1 MALHYAANEMDER
14 ATFMSHNDPP
24 NPASKTVT
32 LQRSLS
38 LPLLTFYG
46 LGTIVGGGFYALI
59 GKVSLHA
66 GMYTPFAFM
75 TAALIALFSAFSFA
89 ELSARFPKSAGESL
103 YVRKAFHREHLGTAV
118 GWMVILTGVVS
129 AATLS
134 TAIAGF
140 LYDLIGLNPTLSI
153 FMIVLGLGTIAA
165 WGIMESVITAIVI
178 TVIEIGGLLFIVFV
192 ARDHL
197 MDLPQ
202 RWPEILPPLS
212 LDVWKGILLGG
223 FLAFYSFVGFED
235 MVNMAEEVKNPKR
248 TLPIAILLSLLLTT
262 ILYFFVTLAA
272 VLVVPLQ
279 QLSQSHTPLAEVVAS
294 WGPGTQKSI
303 GMISILAGINGA
315 LVQIIMAARVAFGMA
330 EGGLAPRWFAFIHPK
345 TRTPLR
351 ATGAM
356 TAVVLI
362 LALWFPLVTLAKAT
376 SSILLVIFTLVNLS
390 LVVIKLRTPEPP
402 EGAPNYPLALPVIG
416 LLTSGGFFLF
426 HLLAII

>member
-1 MALHYAANEMDER
+1 
-14 ATFMSHNDPP
+14 MSSNDPP
-24 NPASKTVT
+24 SPTPQTVT

-75 TAALIALFSAFSFA
+75 TAAFVALFSAFSFA
-89 ELSARFPKSAGESL
+89 ELSARFPKSAGESV
-103 YVRKAFHREHLGTAV
+103 YVREAFKREHISIAV

-129 AATLS
+129 AATLA

-140 LYDLIGLNPTLSI
+140 LNDLIGLNPTLSI
-153 FMIVLGLGTIAA
+153 FGIVLVLGLIAA
-165 WGIMESVITAIVI
+165 WGIMESVITAIII
-178 TVIEIGGLLFIVFV
+178 TVIEIGGLFFIVFV

-202 RWPEILPPLS
+202 RLPEILPPLS

-223 FLAFYSFVGFED
+223 FLAFYSFIGFED
-235 MVNMAEEVKNPKR
+235 MVNVAEEVKNPKR
-248 TLPIAILLSLLLTT
+248 NLPIAILLSLLLAT

-272 VLVVPLQ
+272 VSSVPLQ
-279 QLSQSHTPLAEVVAS
+279 QLGQSHTPLAEVVAS
-294 WGPGTQKSI
+294 WGPGTQKII
-303 GMISILAGINGA
+303 GVVSILAGVNGA

-330 EGGLAPRWFAFIHPK
+330 EGGLAPRWFSVIHPK

-351 ATGAM
+351 ATGVM

-362 LALWFPLVTLAKAT
+362 LALWFPLVTLAQAT
-376 SSILLVIFTLVNLS
+376 SSIILVIFTLVNLA
-390 LVVIKLRTPEPP
+390 LVVIKLRASEPP

-426 HLLAII
+426 HLFANIF

>member
-1 MALHYAANEMDER
+1 
-14 ATFMSHNDPP
+14 
-24 NPASKTVT
+24 
-32 LQRSLS
+32 
-38 LPLLTFYG
+38 

-59 GKVSLHA
+59 GKVSIHA

-75 TAALIALFSAFSFA
+75 TAAFVALFSAFSFA
-89 ELSARFPKSAGESL
+89 ELSARFPKSAGPAVYIWEAL
-103 YVRKAFHREHLGTAV
+103 HRKHLSTAV
-118 GWMVILTGVVS
+118 GWIVILTGVVS
-129 AATLS
+129 AATLA

-140 LYDLIGLNPTLSI
+140 LKDLIGLNPTLSI
-153 FMIVLGLGTIAA
+153 FAIVLGLGFIAA

-202 RWPEILPPLS
+202 RWPEILPPFS
-212 LDVWKGILLGG
+212 LNAWEGILLGG
-223 FLAFYSFVGFED
+223 FLAFYSFIGFED

-248 TLPIAILLSLLLTT
+248 TLPIAILLSLLLTA
-262 ILYFFVTLAA
+262 ILYFFVTLVA

-303 GMISILAGINGA
+303 GVISILAGVNGA
-315 LVQIIMAARVAFGMA
+315 LVQIIMAARVSFGMA
-330 EGGLAPRWFAFIHPK
+330 KEGLAPRWFSVIHPK

-351 ATGAM
+351 STGVM

-376 SSILLVIFTLVNLS
+376 SSIILVIFTLVNLA
-390 LVVIKLRTPEPP
+390 LVVIKLRTPESP
-402 EGAPNYPLALPVIG
+402 EGAPKYPLVLPVIG
-416 LLTSGGFFLF
+416 FLTSGGFFLF
-426 HLLAII
+426 HLLANI

>member
-1 MALHYAANEMDER
+1 MP
-14 ATFMSHNDPP
+14 HNDPP
-24 NPASKTVT
+24 HPVFKTVS

-66 GMYTPFAFM
+66 GIYAPLAFM
-75 TAALIALFSAFSFA
+75 TAAFVALFSAFSFA
-89 ELSARFPKSAGESL
+89 ELSARFPKSAGESV
-103 YVRKAFHREHLGTAV
+103 YVREAFHRKYLSTAM

-129 AATLS
+129 AATLA

-140 LYDLIGLNPTLSI
+140 LNDLIGLNPTLSI
-153 FMIVLGLGTIAA
+153 FGIVLGLGLIAA
-165 WGIMESVITAIVI
+165 WGIMESVITAIII
-178 TVIEIGGLLFIVFV
+178 TVIEVVGLLFVVFV

-202 RWPEILPPLS
+202 RLPEILPPLS

-223 FLAFYSFVGFED
+223 FLAFYSFIGFED
-235 MVNMAEEVKNPKR
+235 MVNVAEEVKNPKR
-248 TLPIAILLSLLLTT
+248 NLPIAILLALLLTT
-262 ILYFFVTLAA
+262 ILYFFVTLAV
-272 VLVVPLQ
+272 VLSVPLQ
-279 QLSQSHTPLAEVVAS
+279 QLAS
-294 WGPGTQKSI
+294 WGPVTQKSI
-303 GMISILAGINGA
+303 GVISILAGVNGA

-330 EGGLAPRWFAFIHPK
+330 EGGLAPRWLSVIHPK

-351 ATGAM
+351 STGVM
-356 TAVVLI
+356 TVVVLI

-376 SSILLVIFTLVNLS
+376 SSIILVIFTLVNLA

-416 LLTSGGFFLF
+416 FLTSAGFFMF
-426 HLLAII
+426 HLFANIF

>member
-1 MALHYAANEMDER
+1 
-14 ATFMSHNDPP
+14 MSSNDPP
-24 NPASKTVT
+24 SPTPQTVT

-59 GKVSLHA
+59 GKVSIYA

-75 TAALIALFSAFSFA
+75 TAAFIALFSAFSFA

-103 YVRKAFHREHLGTAV
+103 YVRKAFRRKHLSTAV

-129 AATLS
+129 AATLA

-140 LYDLIGLNPTLSI
+140 LNDLIGLNPTLAI
-153 FMIVLGLGTIAA
+153 FVIVLSLGLIAA
-165 WGIMESVITAIVI
+165 WGIMESVITAIII
-178 TVIEIGGLLFIVFV
+178 TVIEIGGLFFIVFV

-202 RWPEILPPLS
+202 RLPEILPPLS
-212 LDVWKGILLGG
+212 LDVWKGIFLGG
-223 FLAFYSFVGFED
+223 FLAFYSFIGFED
-235 MVNMAEEVKNPKR
+235 MVNVAEEVKNPKR
-248 TLPIAILLSLLLTT
+248 NLPIAILLSLLLTT
-262 ILYFFVTLAA
+262 ILYFLVTLAA
-272 VLVVPLQ
+272 VSSVPLQ
-279 QLSQSHTPLAEVVAS
+279 QLGQSHTPLAEVVAS
-294 WGPGTQKSI
+294 WGLGTQKII
-303 GMISILAGINGA
+303 GVVSILAGVNGA

-330 EGGLAPRWFAFIHPK
+330 EGGLAPRWFSVIHPK

-351 ATGAM
+351 ATGVM

-376 SSILLVIFTLVNLS
+376 SSIILIIFTLVNLA
-390 LVVIKLRTPEPP
+390 LVVIKLRSSEPP
-402 EGAPNYPLALPVIG
+402 EGAPNYPLALPVAG
-416 LLTSGGFFLF
+416 FLTSGGFFLF
-426 HLLAII
+426 HLLANIL